1 MSEVRQKRVES
12 LIREHIS
19 ALIHRQTI
27 KDPRVVPLA
36 VVTRVAASKDLKYA
50 KVYVSYYGDPVLRRQ
65 CVEAL
70 NHAAGFVQKELGP
83 RLRLRFVPKLTFLED
98 SSIEQGFR
106 IAQKLREISNGAT
119 LRPDSSEQT

>member
-27 KDPRVVPLA
+27 KDPRVLPLA
-36 VVTRVAASKDLKYA
+36 VVTEVVASRDLKHS
-50 KVYVSYYGDPVLRRQ
+50 KVYISYYGDAALRRQ

-70 NHAAGFVQKELGP
+70 NHAAGFVQRELAAS
-83 RLRLRFVPKLTFLED
+83 LRLRFVPRLTFLED
-98 SSIEQGFR
+98 ASIEQGFR
-106 IAQKLREISNGAT
+106 IAQRLRELSDGAA
-119 LRPDSSEQT
+119 LRADSSE

>member
-19 ALIHRQTI
+19 ALIRRQTI
-27 KDPRVVPLA
+27 KDPRVLSLA
-36 VVTRVAASKDLKYA
+36 VVTEAAASRDLKHC
-50 KVYVSYYGDPVLRRQ
+50 KVYISYYGDAEQRRQ

-70 NHAAGFVQKELGP
+70 NHAAGFVQKELAAS
-83 RLRLRFVPKLTFLED
+83 LRLRFVPRLTFVED

-106 IAQKLREISNGAT
+106 IAQKLREISVGT
-119 LRPDSSEQT
+119 LRPDSSEQA